1 MSRNIKI
8 QINNSSIRLQLN
20 EFWYFFYYL
29 KSISDFYDKSEN
41 KNKKIM
47 ITFPG
52 TSIHFTADKNQFKN
66 IQSQVFS
73 YTDSCMDEYNHF
85 YINKEAN

>member
-1 MSRNIKI
+1 MSKNIKI
-8 QINNSSIRLQLN
+8 QINNSSIRLPLN
-20 EFWYFFYYL
+20 EFWYFFYYI

-52 TSIHFTADKNQFKN
+52 TSIHFTADKNQFNN
-66 IQSQVFS
+66 IRSQVFS

-85 YINKEAN
+85 YTIERG